1 MHILERGG
9 MGVQYIYDTEGR
21 KTGVIVPID
30 LWDTL
35 NTEEPA
41 DKQIGA
47 PDPGKYRG
55 IYRDL
60 KADLKAEI
68 QNLRDEWNRL

>member
-1 MHILERGG
+1 

-30 LWDTL
+30 LWDSLSTGK
-35 NTEEPA
+35 PA
-41 DKQIGA
+41 NKQIGV
-47 PDPGKYRG
+47 PNPGKYRG
-55 IYRDL
+55 IYRNL

-68 QNLRDEWNRL
+68 RSLRDEWNRL